1 MFKEKRTE
9 RLHPGELLE
18 LVEQVADCLS
28 LVRDTV
34 FDTLDRIGCLR
45 LGYKRRRL
53 SCAIVTYWT

>member
-1 MFKEKRTE
+1 MDQGLMFKEKRTE

-34 FDTLDRIGCLR
+34 LRKKKVIVCDCDLLDMMCPD
-45 LGYKRRRL
+45 
-53 SCAIVTYWT
+53 SPS